1 MRVPIVCVDERL
13 RQYAQTF
20 ADGFSRPQYQHFV
33 TVLLGLLLCR
43 GKRTLTGLF
52 GSVAVKTSVASLS
65 RFLSEAPWR
74 QSELSTRWRERFDRA
89 LAPHVAQ
96 RHADNRAAR
105 PKRVGRPKASV
116 VTGYLIGDDS
126 TCQKM
131 RGKKIEGIG
140 YHYSTTM
147 GSTVRGH
154 SLVQSLYVLLGR
166 CCPLTPQLYRQKK
179 TCQAEGVAFRSKV
192 ELMVEMIRDFVPLA
206 DTHTHV
212 LLDAWYSAK
221 VIWKTA
227 RERGF
232 DITTGLKG
240 NRLVRVRDK
249 GARGGWQWSS
259 LDDYA
264 SALTDDDYQ
273 AVVWP
278 RQDGEGRTVYV
289 YVATKTIQ
297 KLGQVQLVIVREK
310 RDGKLTAPRFW
321 ASSDTKADAKTLV
334 AQVAARWDIE
344 VLFADT
350 KELLGL
356 DHYQLMSA
364 TALVRFWTLVLTA
377 YVFLEEQRAVLE
389 HDWRRPVSIGMALHE
404 VQQVHWFHFLTWMQQ
419 QFRADHNPATIF
431 RQLAA

>member
-1 MRVPIVCVDERL
+1 MRVPIVCVDRQL
-13 RQYAQTF
+13 CQYAQTF
-20 ADGFSRPQYQHFV
+20 AGCFSRPQFKHFV
-33 TVLLGLLLCR
+33 IVLMGLLLCQ
-43 GKRTLTGLF
+43 GKRTLTGLL
-52 GSVAVKTSVASLS
+52 GCVAVKASLASLS
-65 RFLSEAPWR
+65 RFLSEAPWT
-74 QSELSTRWRERFDRA
+74 STELARIWSTRFERT
-89 LAPHVAQ
+89 LAPLVAQ
-96 RHADNRAAR
+96 HHADHRAAQ

-126 TCQKM
+126 TCHKM
-131 RGKKIEGIG
+131 RGKKMEGIG

-147 GSTVRGH
+147 GATVRGH
-154 SLVQSLYVLLGR
+154 ALVQSLYVLLGR
-166 CCPLTPQLYRQKK
+166 RCPLTPQLYRQKK
-179 TCQAEGVAFRSKV
+179 TCLVDGVTFRSKV
-192 ELMVEMIRDFVPLA
+192 ELMVETIRDVVPLA

-221 VIWKTA
+221 AIWKMA

-240 NRLVRVRDK
+240 NRLVCVRDK

-264 SALTDDDYQ
+264 GTLADDDYQ
-273 AVVWP
+273 PLVWP

-289 YVATKTIQ
+289 YTATKTIQ
-297 KLGQVQLVIVREK
+297 KLGRVQLLIVREK

-321 ASSDTKADAKTLV
+321 ASSDRKADARALI
-334 AQVAARWDIE
+334 AHVAARWDIE
-344 VLFADT
+344 VLFADA

-364 TALVRFWTLVLTA
+364 VALVRFWTLVLTA
-377 YVFLEEQRAVLE
+377 YVFLEEQRALLE
-389 HDWRRPVSIGMALHE
+389 HEWRPVSIGQAVHE
-404 VQQVHWFHFLTWMQQ
+404 IQQVHWFHFLTWMQH

>member
-1 MRVPIVCVDERL
+1 MRVPIVCADERL

-20 ADGFSRPQYQHFV
+20 ADCFSRPQYQHFV

-52 GSVAVKTSVASLS
+52 GSVAGKASVASLS
-65 RFLSEAPWR
+65 RFLSEASWKHC
-74 QSELSTRWRERFDRA
+74 ELVTRWRERFDRA
-89 LAPHVAQ
+89 LAPRVAQ
-96 RHADNRAAR
+96 CHADNRAAR
-105 PKRVGRPKASV
+105 PKQVGRPKASV

-131 RGKKIEGIG
+131 RGKKMEGIG
-140 YHYSTTM
+140 YHYSTTA
-147 GSTVRGH
+147 GTTVRGH

-166 CCPLTPQLYRQKK
+166 RCPLTPQLYRQKK

-192 ELMVEMIRDFVPLA
+192 ELMVQTIRDFVPLA

-221 VIWKTA
+221 GIWKMA

-240 NRLVRVRDK
+240 NRLVRIRDK

-264 SALTDDDYQ
+264 RALTDDDYQ

-278 RQDGEGRTVYV
+278 RQEGVGRTVYV
-289 YVATKTIQ
+289 YVAIKTIQ
-297 KLGQVQLVIVREK
+297 KLGRVQLLIVREK

-321 ASSDTKADAKTLV
+321 ASSDTKADAQALV
-334 AQVAARWDIE
+334 AHVAARWDIE

-377 YVFLEEQRAVLE
+377 YVFLEEQRAALE
-389 HDWRRPVSIGMALHE
+389 HDWQRPVSIGQALHE

-419 QFRADHNPATIF
+419 QFRADHNPATVF

>member
-166 CCPLTPQLYRQKK
+166 CCPLTPQLYR
-179 TCQAEGVAFRSKV
+179 
-192 ELMVEMIRDFVPLA
+192 
-206 DTHTHV
+206 
-212 LLDAWYSAK
+212 
-221 VIWKTA
+221 
-227 RERGF
+227 
-232 DITTGLKG
+232 
-240 NRLVRVRDK
+240 
-249 GARGGWQWSS
+249 
-259 LDDYA
+259 
-264 SALTDDDYQ
+264 
-273 AVVWP
+273 
-278 RQDGEGRTVYV
+278 
-289 YVATKTIQ
+289 
-297 KLGQVQLVIVREK
+297 
-310 RDGKLTAPRFW
+310 
-321 ASSDTKADAKTLV
+321 
-334 AQVAARWDIE
+334 
-344 VLFADT
+344 
-350 KELLGL
+350 
-356 DHYQLMSA
+356 
-364 TALVRFWTLVLTA
+364 
-377 YVFLEEQRAVLE
+377 
-389 HDWRRPVSIGMALHE
+389 PVSYTH
-404 VQQVHWFHFLTWMQQ
+404 LTL
-419 QFRADHNPATIF
+419 PTIYSV
-431 RQLAA
+431 

>member
-1 MRVPIVCVDERL
+1 MRVPIACADERL

-20 ADGFSRPQYQHFV
+20 ADCFSRPQYKHFV

-52 GSVAVKTSVASLS
+52 SSVAVKTSVAALS
-65 RFLSEAPWR
+65 RFLSEAPWKP
-74 QSELSTRWRERFDRA
+74 SEVARRWRERFDHT
-89 LAPHVAQ
+89 LAPRVAQ
-96 RHADNRAAR
+96 HHADHRAAQ

-126 TCQKM
+126 TCQKL
-131 RGKKIEGIG
+131 RGKQMEGLG

-147 GSTVRGH
+147 GATVRGH
-154 SLVQSLYVLLGR
+154 SLVLSLYVLLGR
-166 CCPLTPQLYRQKK
+166 RCPLTPQLYRQKK
-179 TCQAEGVAFRSKV
+179 TCEAEGVAFRSKV
-192 ELMVEMIRDFVPLA
+192 ELMVETIRDFAPLS

-232 DITTGLKG
+232 DITSGLKG
-240 NRLVRVRDK
+240 NRLVRIRDK
-249 GARGGWQWSS
+249 GCRGGWQWLS
-259 LDDYA
+259 LDAYAARLKEEDYTA
-264 SALTDDDYQ
+264 MT
-273 AVVWP
+273 WP

-289 YVATKTIQ
+289 YAAAKTIQ
-297 KLGQVQLVIVREK
+297 KLGRVQLLIVREK
-310 RDGKLTAPRFW
+310 RDGTLTAPRFW
-321 ASSDTKADAKTLV
+321 ASSDMKADAKALL
-334 AQVAARWDIE
+334 AHVAARWDIE

-356 DHYQLMSA
+356 DHCQLMSA
-364 TALVRFWTLVLTA
+364 QALVRFWTLVLTA
-377 YVFLEEQRAVLE
+377 YVFLEEQRALLE
-389 HDWRRPVSIGMALHE
+389 HDWQQPISIGQALHE
-404 VQQVHWFHFLTWMQQ
+404 IQQVHWFHFLTWMQQ
-419 QFRADHNPATIF
+419 QFRAGHNPATIF